1 MMPKTLEEL
10 YKRKII
16 VGVFN
21 STEKFYNRKNNYN
34 KSILITKSIWM
45 CVPKLWNCSI
55 ELPPQT
61 VRSSE
66 G

>member
-21 STEKFYNRKNNYN
+21 STENF
-34 KSILITKSIWM
+34 T
-45 CVPKLWNCSI
+45 I
-55 ELPPQT
+55 EKTTTTSLYSQNLYGLDVCP
-61 VRSSE
+61 
-66 G
+66 

>member
-34 KSILITKSIWM
+34 KSILTKSIWTR
-45 CVPKLWNCSI
+45 CVPLNFGI
-55 ELPPQT
+55 VL
-61 VRSSE
+61 
-66 G
+66 